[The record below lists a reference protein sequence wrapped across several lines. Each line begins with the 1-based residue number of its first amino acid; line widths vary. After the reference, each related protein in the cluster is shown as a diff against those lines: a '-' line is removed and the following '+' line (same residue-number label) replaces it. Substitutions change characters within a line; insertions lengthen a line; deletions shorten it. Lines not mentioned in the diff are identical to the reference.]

1 MKSLYQFFLKN
12 EIRSKRIVWLSILSM
27 VPPLVACALWLVRPM
42 LENEGIELYT
52 LYPNVSLLIYLHFLL
67 PLVAVLAGTAV
78 ISEEVRDRT
87 LPYLITRPNPR
98 WQIVL
103 AKMAAMLT
111 VLLPLFLVSISLTY
125 SCFNLSGGFG
135 HWVTEMPKLFSS
147 YGILVLGLLVYLP
160 LFTFMGGLIRK
171 SVILGLFFAFGW
183 EAQVSLLPGNIK
195 LLTIAHY
202 LHVLYPE
209 MASGKLGGASSQLM
223 SFLIKTKETSILT
236 SWMVLIVCCALFIFL
251 ASTLLYW
258 KEYAMSQD
266 D

>member
-1 MKSLYQFFLKN
+1 MKLLYQFFLKN
-12 EIRSKRIVWLSILSM
+12 EIRSKRIVWMIILSM
-27 VPPLVACALWLVRPM
+27 VPLLVACALWLAKPV
-42 LENEGIELYT
+42 LEKEGIELYT

-67 PLVAVLAGTAV
+67 PLVAVLAGTAIV
-78 ISEEVRDRT
+78 SEEVRDRT

-103 AKMAAMLT
+103 AKMSATLT
-111 VLLPLFLVSISLTY
+111 VLLPLFLISISLTY

-135 HWVTEMPKLFSS
+135 HWLTEMPKLFSS
-147 YGILVLGLLVYLP
+147 YGILVFGLIVYLP
-160 LFTFMGGLIRK
+160 LFTFMGGLVKK

-183 EAQVSLLPGNIK
+183 EAQVSLIPGNIK

-209 MASGKLGGASSQLM
+209 MASNKLSSASNQILA
-223 SFLIKTKETSILT
+223 FLIKTKETSALT
-236 SWMVLIVCCALFIFL
+236 AWTVLIVCCALFAFL